1 MDHLE
6 AFGAAARRD
15 NQGRDRSG
23 WRYSKEARRLAVAY
37 CRNERRS
44 GISFSR
50 IAESLGI
57 TTLTLGRWLEEPEQ
71 EATFHQIEV
80 HEVSRPVAPTESLRV
95 VLPSGLAVEGLSL
108 GQVIE
113 LARLLP

>member
-6 AFGAAARRD
+6 AFRAAARRD
-15 NQGRDRSG
+15 NQGRERSG
-23 WRYSKEARRLAVAY
+23 WRYSREARRLAVSY

-50 IAESLGI
+50 ISESLGI

-71 EATFHQIEV
+71 EPTFHQVDVRNLSWPE
-80 HEVSRPVAPTESLRV
+80 SSTESLRV
-95 VLPSGLAVEGLSL
+95 VLPSGLTVEGLTL
-108 GQVIE
+108 GQVVE